1 MQGPLCDLTILARL
15 KLTVFL
21 PKHLLS
27 SWEILKTDIIFFHPI
42 SLKTI
47 SYQII
52 NILQSSNVRKI
63 FRWASLLALINT
75 TSTMSWLFLIQD
87 LFQGDMRTLL
97 SPCNPCTTMMIWALN
112 HFLLKYGQKKIPTL

>member
-1 MQGPLCDLTILARL
+1 MQGPLCELTILARL
-15 KLTVFL
+15 KLTVFFN
-21 PKHLLS
+21 KTSFELLG
-27 SWEILKTDIIFFHPI
+27 ILKTDIIFFHPI

-63 FRWASLLALINT
+63 FGWASLLALINL
-75 TSTMSWLFLIQD
+75 TSTISRLFLIQV

>member
-1 MQGPLCDLTILARL
+1 MQCPLCELTILARL
-15 KLTVFL
+15 KLTVFFN
-21 PKHLLS
+21 KTSFELLG
-27 SWEILKTDIIFFHPI
+27 ILKTDIIFFHPI

-63 FRWASLLALINT
+63 FGWASLLALINT
-75 TSTMSWLFLIQD
+75 TSTMSWLFLIQV

-112 HFLLKYGQKKIPTL
+112 HFHLPYGQKKIPTL